1 MKKDI
6 FLLLK
11 ILMVCV
17 VLSLIVL
24 SAFLYSNK
32 KNQDKV
38 IPVSQQKNQVE
49 RQITK
54 EELIANYKSGVLTAL
69 NSFNNDYQET
79 RNKLDGLSVPLE
91 FKDQYFN
98 LVTAFDEIIYNNDK
112 DLALKKLE
120 TISRSDDWIKE
131 PLQKNIES
139 LK

>member
-131 PLQKNIES
+131 PLQKIIES

>member
-98 LVTAFDEIIYNNDK
+98 LVTEIDEIIYNNDK

-131 PLQKNIES
+131 PLQKIIES